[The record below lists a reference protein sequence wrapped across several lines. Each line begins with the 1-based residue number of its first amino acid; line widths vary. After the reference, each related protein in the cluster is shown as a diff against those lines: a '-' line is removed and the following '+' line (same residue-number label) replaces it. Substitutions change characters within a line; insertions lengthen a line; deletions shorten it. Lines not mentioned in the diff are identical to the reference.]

1 MLALKS
7 MRVPSLATEHATTFQ
22 ELPSEIVDLIANELF
37 DGGFGLADGL
47 LTFSLVSR
55 QFRRSALPFLFSN
68 ISHVVRDRLDQQ
80 EHGALRRFL
89 NHPHLLRH
97 VKDLHI
103 ARPADIRGFVPSL
116 DAASAQCLAEEHK
129 GADLQVIKKSL
140 PLMTRLHRIRMD
152 CSAAIALE
160 ILKVL
165 PSDHLYEIIFDH
177 IYTSSHWPTLIEA
190 STELATFAR
199 RHRLALGAYGLSPS
213 QRTTNSQA
221 TYDAIAR
228 AAAVDLHMAWLLK
241 DNRKAQGSA
250 LATHGGACIQDT
262 PSWTELRLL
271 IRRACGT
278 TTYSIRDLDLT
289 LVPWANLLRLSI
301 LWEYAMP
308 MNQFIFDVAPKLGNL
323 EALRLRADHQRLY
336 HPACKYDVPITGL
349 FADTPIVPAFEINYT
364 QMARLRELEIDGIC
378 NHIPIR
384 ALIGPKLRCL
394 RLHREDTLW
403 SVYSPES
410 QRSPA
415 DIIAATKICPGLER
429 LELDIGYIENLWH
442 PTAIPGVDVDVE
454 QYSFLNAISKFR
466 RLRHLRLFPPFVPRD
481 SPRFSRSVPHCVP
494 ISDDQAIRVFEHLR
508 TECPS
513 LQVLSIAAIPSFVM
527 IDTMCWVARRRGEK
541 TILTTKHRE
550 RNYQHRQ
557 VWVGQRRISSEI
569 KRFTAPPSYL
579 PDSEGWMLTRN
590 DLHDIR

>member
-7 MRVPSLATEHATTFQ
+7 MRVPSLATEHATSFQ
-22 ELPSEIVDLIANELF
+22 ELPSEILDLIADQLY
-37 DGGFGLADGL
+37 DAGFGLADGL
-47 LTFSLVSR
+47 LAFSLVSCHCR
-55 QFRRSALPFLFSN
+55 LSALPFLFSN

-80 EHGALRRFL
+80 EHGTLGRFL

-97 VKDLHI
+97 AKELHVV
-103 ARPADIRGFVPSL
+103 RPAELRGFVPSL
-116 DAASAQCLAEEHK
+116 DDASARRLAQEHRS
-129 GADLQVIKKSL
+129 ADLQVIKKGL
-140 PLMTRLHRIRMD
+140 PLMPRLRRIRLD
-152 CSAAIALE
+152 CSAAVALE
-160 ILKVL
+160 ILKLL
-165 PSDHLYEIIFDH
+165 PANAIYEIILDH

-190 STELATFAR
+190 TTELATFGSK
-199 RHRLALGAYGLSPS
+199 HRLALGAFGLSPS
-213 QRTTNSQA
+213 QHASIGQA
-221 TYDAIAR
+221 TYDAISK

-241 DNRKAQGSA
+241 DNRVPQGSGVA
-250 LATHGGACIQDT
+250 RGPCIAET

-278 TTYSIRDLDLT
+278 TTYSIRDLDLEI
-289 LVPWANLLRLSI
+289 VPWTNLRRLSI

-308 MNQFIFDVAPKLGNL
+308 MNQFIFDVAPRLINL

-336 HPACKYDVPITGL
+336 HPACKYDVPTTGL
-349 FADTPIVPAFEINYT
+349 FADTPIVPPFEIDYT
-364 QMARLRELEIDGIC
+364 QMRELRELEIDGIC
-378 NHIPIR
+378 NHIPIG
-384 ALIGPKLRCL
+384 ALLGPKLRSL

-410 QRSPA
+410 QRTPG
-415 DIIAATKICPGLER
+415 DISSATKICPDLER

-466 RLRHLRLFPPFVPRD
+466 RLRHLRLFPPFVPKD

-494 ISDDQAIRVFEHLR
+494 VSDDQAVRVFEHLR
-508 TECPS
+508 QECPS
-513 LQVLSIAAIPSFVM
+513 LQILSIAAIPSFVM
-527 IDTMCWVARRRGEK
+527 IDTMCWVVKRRGEK

-557 VWVGQRRISSEI
+557 IWVGQRRITSEI
-569 KRFTAPPSYL
+569 KRFSAPPRYL

-590 DLHDIR
+590 DMHDIR